1 MKIMQT
7 KNALFSILGA
17 AAIGW
22 AAPQTQAAVVIST
35 GSQPTTDVQVS
46 QASHDVGISIG
57 WRYDVTSG
65 LRDVGQSFLAT
76 SAFSLEALSIF
87 VNQTQATTNA
97 ALQNA
102 VMTLTIFSVASSTS
116 SGTQGNPANGTVVS
130 TQTGTFASDFTVTGN
145 TANSW
150 ITFSLDTPVSLAA
163 GGSYVWMLSFENQAA
178 NRVVTMAFLN
188 GNTYANGFAW
198 VSTDGSTYSLL
209 NGVNADT
216 TFILQGTAVPEPA
229 TATLMAAAVAL
240 GLICHRRRTAA
251 RRIA

>member
-35 GSQPTTDVQVS
+35 GSQPTTNVQVS
-46 QASHDVGISIG
+46 QASHDVGTSIG
-57 WRYDVTSG
+57 WRYDVANG

-76 SAFSLEALSIF
+76 SAFSLETLSIY
-87 VNQTQATTNA
+87 VNVTPTASA
-97 ALQNA
+97 IQNA

-116 SGTQGNPANGTVVS
+116 SSTQGNPANGTVLS
-130 TQTGTFASDFTVTGN
+130 TQTGTFASNFTVTGN

-150 ITFSLDTPVSLAA
+150 ITFTLDTPVSLAA

-178 NRVVTMAFLN
+178 NRSITTAYVL
-188 GNTYANGFAW
+188 GNTYASGLAW
-198 VSTDGSTYSLL
+198 ASTDGSTYSLL
-209 NGVNADT
+209 NGTNADI
-216 TFILQGTAVPEPA
+216 TFTLQGTAVPEPA

>member
-22 AAPQTQAAVVIST
+22 AAPQSQAAVVIST
-35 GSQPTTDVQVS
+35 GSQPTTNVQVS
-46 QASHDVGISIG
+46 QASHDVGTSIG
-57 WRYDVTSG
+57 WRYDVANG

-87 VNQTQATTNA
+87 VNQTPTNSA
-97 ALQNA
+97 IQNA

-130 TQTGTFASDFTVTGN
+130 TQTGTFASNFTVTGN

-150 ITFSLDTPVSLAA
+150 ITFSLDAPVSLAA

-178 NRVVTMAFLN
+178 NRSITMAFLN

-198 VSTDGSTYSLL
+198 ASTDGSTYTLL

-216 TFILQGTAVPEPA
+216 SFILQGTAVPEPA
-229 TATLMAAAVAL
+229 TAALTAAAVAL
-240 GLICHRRRTAA
+240 GLVCHRRRTAA

>member
-35 GSQPTTDVQVS
+35 GSQPTTNVQVS
-46 QASHDVGISIG
+46 QASHDVGTSIG
-57 WRYDVTSG
+57 WRYDVANG

-87 VNQTQATTNA
+87 VNVTPTASA
-97 ALQNA
+97 IQNA

-116 SGTQGNPANGTVVS
+116 SSTQGNPANGTVLS
-130 TQTGTFASDFTVTGN
+130 TQTGTFASNFSVTGN

-150 ITFSLDTPVSLAA
+150 ITFTLDTPVSLAA

-178 NRVVTMAFLN
+178 NRSITMAFLN
-188 GNTYANGFAW
+188 GNTYANGLAW